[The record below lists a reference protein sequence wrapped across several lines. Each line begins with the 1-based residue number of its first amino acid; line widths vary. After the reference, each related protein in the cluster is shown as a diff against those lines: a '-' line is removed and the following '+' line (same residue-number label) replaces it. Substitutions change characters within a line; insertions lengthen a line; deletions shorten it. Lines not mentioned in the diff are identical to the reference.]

1 MKLKYAV
8 CALVLSLTLPSTG
21 FAADA
26 TQSITNENADTPVQ
40 INGTIN
46 ANKGT
51 RLSVTM
57 PTSIA
62 FMIDDAGNFTGTNL
76 NVENKSNFPVRITVS
91 SFVQASSNQG
101 TVLKSYTDVSN
112 NRDTISRTHLA
123 LILEGSLLS
132 DSERKDTVVDLYEIE
147 QKQSQPTF
155 KPYPLLDLEQNSS
168 GVIKLD
174 GKAGTKASV
183 VSSIESNGFN
193 PSYTVQFRVA
203 RITN

>member
-101 TVLKSYTDVSN
+101 TVLKSFSDVSS
-112 NRDTISRTHLA
+112 NRETISRTHLA

-132 DSERKDTVVDLYEIE
+132 DSERNNIVVDLYEIE
-147 QKQSQPTF
+147 QRQSQPTF

>member
-76 NVENKSNFPVRITVS
+76 NVENKSNSPVRITVS

-132 DSERKDTVVDLYEIE
+132 DSERNNTVVDLYEIE
-147 QKQSQPTF
+147 QKQIQPTF

>member
-132 DSERKDTVVDLYEIE
+132 DSERNNIVVDLYEIE
-147 QKQSQPTF
+147 QRQSQPTF